1 MHLLSVT
8 TLTLHS
14 FIGEAI
20 PPYAILSHV
29 WGPEEVS
36 YVLMAKPKHSSAA
49 KLLAGFSKIEMCC
62 KQAQRDGHQWVWVD
76 TCCID
81 KRSSAELSEAI
92 NSMFLWYR
100 RAACCYVCL
109 FDC

>member
-1 MHLLSVT
+1 MYLLSVT

-29 WGPEEVS
+29 WGSEEVS
-36 YVLMAKPKHSSAA
+36 YVSMAKPKHRAIAEQQS
-49 KLLAGFSKIEMCC
+49 GFRKIEMCC
-62 KQAQRDGHQWVWVD
+62 KQAQRDGYHWVWVD

-81 KRSSAELSEAI
+81 KTSSAELSEAI
-92 NSMFLWYR
+92 NSMYKWYQQ
-100 RAACCYVCL
+100 AEICFVQG
-109 FDC
+109 